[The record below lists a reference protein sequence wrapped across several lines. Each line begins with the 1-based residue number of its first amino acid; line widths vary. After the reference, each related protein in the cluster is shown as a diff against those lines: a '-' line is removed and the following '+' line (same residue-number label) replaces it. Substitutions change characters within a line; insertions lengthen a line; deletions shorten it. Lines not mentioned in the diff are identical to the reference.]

1 MSFYEPNGILA
12 KIPGELIS
20 RAGQTLPAP
29 DDGQPAELHAEID
42 VPDVGRVRVRYRLM
56 SSRHHKHTNWFWTA
70 VFAELVN

>member
-42 VPDVGRVRVRYRLM
+42 VPDVGRVRYRLM
-56 SSRHHKHTNWFWTA
+56 SSRHHKHANWFWTA